1 MKKIIILIIT
11 ITLSYVTFGQKN
23 NIDKRKETIKA
34 ERIAFITSK
43 IDLTPAE
50 AQKFWPVYNEYI
62 NKQEDIM
69 MQKRKNM
76 RNFIKNQDN
85 LTDKQT
91 QDIIDKLI
99 LLKRQECNLF
109 EDYNKKIEQILPI
122 KKVALLYHSEKQFKR
137 YLMKKM
143 QSKKRHN

>member
-1 MKKIIILIIT
+1 MKTIIILIIT